1 MKKYFFVIINIFT
14 SILLTLSFA
23 ISQYYFTD
31 NSIFT
36 VLNSPNFKSSR
47 EFSQITKDNIKDVL
61 FYLRLKNIYEI
72 NGNLNF
78 EAVVGRSTDFTT
90 THEWTIAECLKK
102 CYEHNLTIDSNYEIF
117 QYDKSNTV
125 KFDQTIYNF
134 SKENIS
140 NSSTFK
146 QFNDNI
152 NEEKFL
158 YEFLNSLAFYY
169 KYKNKFDNNNT
180 NFYYSLTL
188 NNQNYNKTFSNTII
202 DYDSFFDNDAYFYS
216 SGLDSITST
225 NIKNLSNDIIYGIN
239 NIDPTFSDNY
249 VFYCYVDTNFTNDDD
264 YKIANYNSIS
274 NKELAGKILVTDIFS
289 IIIFLLSL
297 FIILYLIFN
306 TKKDLNFKRNFL
318 TAIPTEFLFI
328 TMIIIAF
335 SLIYVI
341 NNFNYSKYV
350 IFNNIFKS
358 KFYLYILTI
367 YVFTIILLTILS
379 SKYSVDTLTPFFYNK
394 IKEKS
399 SDNNKFVLPTQ
410 LIVLSIL
417 PLTIICFISIYLVY
431 YAIISG
437 TKILMING
445 FFILISL
452 ILFSLF
458 LLFFYELCAKSLL
471 EQKHSSDLRT
481 SLITNVTHDI
491 KTPLTSIV
499 NYSGLVAKEVDVLKE
514 DSKEKLIHYSNVISE
529 KTEKLN
535 MLIDELIYESKVSS
549 GNIDI
554 EWSNINIVEFIEQ
567 SIVEFEDRFNQKNL
581 KVIFNKPNKDIF
593 IKADG
598 SKLFR
603 IFQNFYTNIEKYA
616 LDGTRVYI
624 DTEQKKNTITIIIKN
639 ISNEEL
645 EENPHNLKERFVR
658 GSKSRT
664 SEGFGLGLSIAD
676 KLIELM
682 KGKFEVKSDKDEFIT
697 KITFLTT
704 NAKN

>member
-23 ISQYYFTD
+23 ISQFYFTD
-31 NSIFT
+31 NSMFT
-36 VLNSPNFKSSR
+36 VLNSPEFKNSK
-47 EFSQITKDNIKDVL
+47 EFSQITKDNIKDL
-61 FYLRLKNIYEI
+61 LYFLRLKNIYEI
-72 NGNLNF
+72 NDSLNYN
-78 EAVVGRSTDFTT
+78 AIIATSTDFTN
-90 THEWTIAECLKK
+90 THEWTIGECLKK
-102 CYEHNLTIDSNYEIF
+102 CYDHSLTIDSNYEIF
-117 QYDKSNTV
+117 QYDKYNTV
-125 KFDQTIYNF
+125 KYDSTIYNF
-134 SKENIS
+134 SKENILNTS
-140 NSSTFK
+140 NFK

-158 YEFLNSLAFYY
+158 YEFLNSLSFYY
-169 KYKNKFDNNNT
+169 RFKNKFDTNNS
-180 NFYYSLTL
+180 NFYYSLIL
-188 NNQNYNKTFSNTII
+188 NNENYNKTFSNTTIN
-202 DYDSFFDNDAYFYS
+202 YDDFFDKDAFFYS
-216 SGLDSITST
+216 SGIDSITSS
-225 NIKNLSNDIIYGIN
+225 NIKGLTSEAIYGIN
-239 NIDPTFSDNY
+239 KIIPTFDDNY
-249 VFYCYVDTNFTNDDD
+249 VFYCYVDTSFTNNDS
-264 YKIANYNSIS
+264 YKEQNLLSIS

-289 IIIFLLSL
+289 LILFFLSF
-297 FIILYLIFN
+297 FIVLYLIFN
-306 TKKDLNFKRNFL
+306 TKKDLNIKKSFL
-318 TAIPTEFLFI
+318 TVIPTEVLFI
-328 TMIIIAF
+328 ITIIFVF
-335 SLIYVI
+335 SLLYII
-341 NNFNYSKYV
+341 NNFNYSKYI
-350 IFNNIFKS
+350 IFDNIFKS

-367 YVFTIILLTILS
+367 YTFAIILLTILS
-379 SKYSVDTLTPFFYNK
+379 SKYSADTLTPFFYNK
-394 IKEKS
+394 IK
-399 SDNNKFVLPTQ
+399 DNNKFVLPTQ
-410 LIVLSIL
+410 LIFLSLI
-417 PLTIICFISIYLVY
+417 PLIIICIVSIYLIY
-431 YAIISG
+431 FAIVSG
-437 TKILMING
+437 TKALMING

-458 LLFFYELCAKSLL
+458 LLFFYDLCTKSLQ

-499 NYSGLVAKEVDVLKE
+499 NYSGLIAKEVSILKE

-581 KVIFNKPNKDIF
+581 KIVFNKPAKDIF

-624 DTEQKKNTITIIIKN
+624 DIEQKKNTITIIIKN

-658 GSKSRT
+658 GSKSRS

-697 KITFLTT
+697 KVTFLTT